1 MSRAR
6 LRWSSEALTAGARG
20 ALGTALFHCR
30 DAGQHRQ
37 QRRCHCWTALP
48 ASASQRTGNL
58 CRSSHSWGQ
67 KRESP
72 QERRASPNCTF
83 TNLPVRARGAPEA
96 SKRRTVSSKSLLKF
110 RSHQEDHC
118 RQASS
123 WAGPLTEA
131 KHHFPVQARTVIQEG
146 QRPNEELRW
155 PQKLSTVSQ
164 CLARNEVI
172 QTNRPQA
179 MWASFLK
186 CQLSFWKII
195 NFTFFKK
202 KKALK

>member
-6 LRWSSEALTAGARG
+6 LRWRSEALTAGARD

-131 KHHFPVQARTVIQEG
+131 KHRFPVQARTVIQEG

-155 PQKLSTVSQ
+155 PQKTLHCFTVLSKKRGNTDQSATSNVG
-164 CLARNEVI
+164 I
-172 QTNRPQA
+172 
-179 MWASFLK
+179 FLK
-186 CQLSFWKII
+186 MSTELLENHQFHI
-195 NFTFFKK
+195 
-202 KKALK
+202 